1 MSEIM
6 PKRVKGTHA
15 FRASQ
20 QSHGAALSMPAPLSK
35 GKGKEERE
43 GEGEERGKGKGK
55 ETEIDLELND
65 NSDNDN
71 DKPAIILPPSVPA
84 GTITSS
90 TSASISAAS
99 SSKRKYSALDDD
111 DSVLS
116 SSLNS
121 SSKKLKSCSG
131 ATAIDGVK
139 ASLETISSSIRDMTA
154 KRKLRQ
160 LQQEACADAQAAQ
173 AAQLLQT
180 SVSSP
185 QRRHEAMQHLQQSE
199 TYLDPDRMIALIDL
213 VSSDT
218 IAADVYMT
226 LEREDYHKAWISKWL
241 RELSF
246 IEGITV
252 DM

>member
-35 GKGKEERE
+35 GKGK
-43 GEGEERGKGKGK
+43 GKGK

-71 DKPAIILPPSVPA
+71 DKPAIVLPPSVPA

-111 DSVLS
+111 GSVLS
-116 SSLNS
+116 GSLNS
-121 SSKKLKSCSG
+121 SSKKPKSRSG

-139 ASLETISSSIRDMTA
+139 ASLE
-154 KRKLRQ
+154 Q
-160 LQQEACADAQAAQ
+160 LN
-173 AAQLLQT
+173 L
-180 SVSSP
+180 
-185 QRRHEAMQHLQQSE
+185 
-199 TYLDPDRMIALIDL
+199 
-213 VSSDT
+213 
-218 IAADVYMT
+218 
-226 LEREDYHKAWISKWL
+226 
-241 RELSF
+241 
-246 IEGITV
+246 
-252 DM
+252 

>member
-1 MSEIM
+1 M

-15 FRASQ
+15 FCASQ
-20 QSHGAALSMPAPLSK
+20 QSHGAASSMPAPLSK
-35 GKGKEERE
+35 GKGKEK
-43 GEGEERGKGKGK
+43 GKGKGRGKRKGK

-71 DKPAIILPPSVPA
+71 DKPAIVLPPSVPT

-99 SSKRKYSALDDD
+99 SSKHKYSALDDD
-111 DSVLS
+111 GSVLS

-154 KRKLRQ
+154 KCKLRR
-160 LQQEACADAQAAQ
+160 L
-173 AAQLLQT
+173 
-180 SVSSP
+180 
-185 QRRHEAMQHLQQSE
+185 
-199 TYLDPDRMIALIDL
+199 
-213 VSSDT
+213 
-218 IAADVYMT
+218 
-226 LEREDYHKAWISKWL
+226 
-241 RELSF
+241 
-246 IEGITV
+246 
-252 DM
+252 